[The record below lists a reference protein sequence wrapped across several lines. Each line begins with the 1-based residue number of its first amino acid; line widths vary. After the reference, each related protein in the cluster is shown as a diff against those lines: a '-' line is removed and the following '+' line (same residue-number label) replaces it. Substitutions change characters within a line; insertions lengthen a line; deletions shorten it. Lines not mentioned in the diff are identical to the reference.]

1 MSLLLAN
8 PASPAC
14 QSPSLSPRKDGQC
27 NGGHILTPTKTHS
40 KIFFRSVCED
50 DREYDIQCPRSA
62 ASRDHFGEFSFLL
75 WQPIVMS
82 PPPSYGKAIWLLGT
96 SDKKFAVSRRGSRD
110 LARSLAALVG
120 YLPTHSTPPGA
131 MGNSKAGGVEESN
144 LGDRTTLLNPFDTG
158 QRTHCGGWECSQL
171 TSVGVISAQVR
182 SLSLGFYQSR
192 SIMLFLLR

>member
-1 MSLLLAN
+1 MNVLAFSQSCISSLPVSISPSTKTDNATVATFLR
-8 PASPAC
+8 PPKRTASP
-14 QSPSLSPRKDGQC
+14 
-27 NGGHILTPTKTHS
+27 
-40 KIFFRSVCED
+40 SVPQFVKLQRERRDD
-50 DREYDIQCPRSA
+50 DRKYDVQCPCSA
-62 ASRDHFGEFSFLL
+62 SSRDHFGEFSFLL

-82 PPPSYGKAIWLLGT
+82 PPSYGKAIWLLGT

-182 SLSLGFYQSR
+182 SLSLGF
-192 SIMLFLLR
+192 

>member
-1 MSLLLAN
+1 MNVLAFSQSCISSLPVSISPSTKTDNATVATFLR
-8 PASPAC
+8 PPKRTASP
-14 QSPSLSPRKDGQC
+14 
-27 NGGHILTPTKTHS
+27 
-40 KIFFRSVCED
+40 SVPQFVKLQRERRDD

-62 ASRDHFGEFSFLL
+62 SRDHFGEFSSQL

-82 PPPSYGKAIWLLGT
+82 PPPSYGRTIWLLGT

-158 QRTHCGGWECSQL
+158 QRTHCGGWETTL
-171 TSVGVISAQVR
+171 SASAR
-182 SLSLGFYQSR
+182 LLSLPKSAPSLLGFT
-192 SIMLFLLR
+192 